1 MSRSFVQSKF
11 LTWACRSLIGNIVL
25 SELSFGLTLLAVCG
39 AKAYSDG
46 DLTIRFGILIVVVS
60 VMAGLLGGVMLWFG
74 LARPL
79 LAKRSDGRDH

>member
-1 MSRSFVQSKF
+1 MSKSFVQSRF
-11 LTWACRSLIGNIVL
+11 MTWACRPLIGNIVL
-25 SELSFGLTLLAVCG
+25 SELGFGLTLIAVSG
-39 AKAYSDG
+39 AQAYSNG

-60 VMAGLLGGVMLWFG
+60 ITAGFLGGVMLWFG